1 MCEKHAVGKLNKVQG
16 QVEDGRGRSY
26 LLVP

>member
-1 MCEKHAVGKLNKVQG
+1 MCEKHAVVKLNKVQD
-16 QVEDGRGRSY
+16 QEEEGRGRSY